1 MSARHSWHREDGA
14 ISSCLMTRSALLDI
28 AREWLGNRP
37 LFFYVACVLP
47 AVMIYLQ
54 ATMPYTPTFK
64 GQNLSVWAGILGGAV
79 VLVLWTFYRRPR
91 KLEFLNASVI
101 VLLFVSWLYQ
111 VIRTQVDGSV
121 FNMTA
126 FLVPLILFLVLGKP
140 PTQREA
146 SHGLLLLGY
155 SLLVISLVSLLFG
168 DFFWAPDGF
177 GVSDAGASRIAL
189 LSDIFG
195 ITTRWGGPF
204 GSVNMAA
211 PIGGLLIII
220 GIGQVYW
227 SRWILFSGGIIV
239 LGLAQSRTALMAIL
253 VAVVVYFLCSN
264 QVSRSK
270 FSRPFRLVGIGALA
284 LLAVSYVI
292 FFDPTLNGRTTIWSD
307 FLGLLPGHLLFGIGD
322 SGINNFVNLNS
333 GSPGFIP
340 HVHAHSVVLDGLVR
354 YGLVMLVLSI
364 AIFTISLVST
374 YRSIPRTGAYPF
386 ALVVYV
392 IVAGLT
398 ETIHSWNYWSVYI
411 VAITAAILMAV
422 STQLKV
428 EEVQ

>member
-1 MSARHSWHREDGA
+1 
-14 ISSCLMTRSALLDI
+14 MT
-28 AREWLGNRP
+28 REWLRNRP
-37 LFFYVACVLP
+37 LYFYVACVLP

-54 ATMPYTPTFK
+54 ATTPFTPTFK

-79 VLVLWTFYRRPR
+79 VLVLWAFYRRPQ
-91 KLEFLNASVI
+91 KLEFLNSSV
-101 VLLFVSWLYQ
+101 VLLLVITWLYQ

-126 FLVPLILFLVLGKP
+126 FLVPLILLLVLGKP
-140 PTQREA
+140 PTPCQA
-146 SHGLLLLGY
+146 SHGILLLGF
-155 SLLVISLVSLLFG
+155 SLLVISLLSLLFG
-168 DFFWAPDGF
+168 TFSWAPDGF
-177 GVSDAGASRIAL
+177 AVTDSAANRINV

-195 ITTRWGGPF
+195 LTTRWGGPF

-211 PIGGLLIII
+211 PVGGLLIII
-220 GIGQVYW
+220 GIGQVHW
-227 SRWILFSGGIIV
+227 NRWILMAGGLIV
-239 LGLAQSRTALMAIL
+239 LGLGQSRTALLAVL
-253 VAVVVYFLCSN
+253 VSGVMYFLWSN
-264 QVSRSK
+264 QVSR
-270 FSRPFRLVGIGALA
+270 FGFDRILRVVGVVALA
-284 LLAVSYVI
+284 LLGVSYVI

-322 SGINNFVNLNS
+322 SGINNFVNMNS

-422 STQLKV
+422 STKRKV